1 MRSSHIL
8 GAVLGLSMVWLVPA
22 AQADIAVIVHAANP
36 VQQLTS
42 RQVAELYLGS
52 SRTFASG
59 QYAQV
64 VDQGIDDPLRS
75 RFFKDISGMSI
86 GQVTAFWSRLK
97 FTGQV
102 QPPQNLDGD
111 SAVLEFVRRNPGAI
125 GYVNSTAVAVA
136 DARVKAVLV
145 LHE

>member
-8 GAVLGLSMVWLVPA
+8 GAVLGLSLLWLAPA

-42 RQVAELYLGS
+42 RQVAELYLGR

-64 VDQGIDDPLRS
+64 VDQGIDDPVRS

-125 GYVNSTAVAVA
+125 GYVSATTLA
-136 DARVKAVLV
+136 DARVKTVLV
-145 LHE
+145 LRE

>member
-8 GAVLGLSMVWLVPA
+8 GAVLGLSLLWLAPA

-42 RQVAELYLGS
+42 RQVAELYLGR

-64 VDQGIDDPLRS
+64 VDQGIDDPVRS
-75 RFFKDISGMSI
+75 RFFK
-86 GQVTAFWSRLK
+86 
-97 FTGQV
+97 
-102 QPPQNLDGD
+102 DGD

-125 GYVNSTAVAVA
+125 GYVSTTALV
-136 DARVKAVLV
+136 DARVKTVLV

>member
-8 GAVLGLSMVWLVPA
+8 GAVLGLSLLWLAPA

-42 RQVAELYLGS
+42 RQVAELYLGR

-64 VDQGIDDPLRS
+64 VDQGIDDPLRG

-102 QPPQNLDGD
+102 QPPKNLDGD

-125 GYVNSTAVAVA
+125 GYVSTTTLV
-136 DARVKAVLV
+136 DARVKTVLV

>member
-8 GAVLGLSMVWLVPA
+8 GAVLGLSLLWLAPA

-42 RQVAELYLGS
+42 RQVAELYLGR

-64 VDQGIDDPLRS
+64 VDQGIYDPLRG
-75 RFFKDISGMSI
+75 RFFKE
-86 GQVTAFWSRLK
+86 

-125 GYVNSTAVAVA
+125 GYVSATTLA
-136 DARVKAVLV
+136 DARVKTVLV
-145 LHE
+145 LRE

>member
-1 MRSSHIL
+1 MRSPHIL
-8 GAVLGLSMVWLVPA
+8 CAVLGLILVWLAPA

-42 RQVAELYLGS
+42 RQVAELYLGR

-59 QYAQV
+59 QFAQV
-64 VDQGIDDPLRS
+64 VDQGIDDPIRS

-102 QPPQNLDGD
+102 QPPQNLVGDG
-111 SAVLEFVRRNPGAI
+111 AVLEFVRRNPAAI
-125 GYVNSTAVAVA
+125 GYVTASALA
-136 DARVKAVLV
+136 DDSVKAVLV
-145 LHE
+145 LRK

>member
-1 MRSSHIL
+1 MRSVHIL
-8 GAVLGLSMVWLVPA
+8 GAVLGLSMVWLAPA

-42 RQVAELYLGS
+42 RQVAELYLGR

-64 VDQGIDDPLRS
+64 VDQGVDDPVRS

-102 QPPQNLDGD
+102 QPPKNLEGDG
-111 SAVLEFVRRNPGAI
+111 AVLEFVRHNPAAI
-125 GYVNSTAVAVA
+125 GYVSATALA
-136 DARVKAVLV
+136 DARVKTVLV
-145 LHE
+145 LRE